1 MTKLEV
7 IKRLMNLRDD
17 LLECNIETVDGL
29 MDIVTTGI
37 EELIQDIKDE

>member
-17 LLECNIETVDGL
+17 VLEADIETVDGL
-29 MDIVTTGI
+29 IDIVTTGI